1 MGGVYKVLKKYS
13 VFYCTIKYK
22 YLQYMTKISNKQRE
36 AISKIYLF
44 TIVSTDL
51 RYKLSFY
58 TQLYAGIRS
67 ALLEAKV
74 IEYTEDGKKIRTAT
88 EKDKNGNTLINE
100 DGKNKEIP
108 DPLNSA
114 KLLNEVKVFL
124 YDAYTSFATN
134 GSWIR
139 AEQLC
144 IEVAERLAA
153 LGFGHEFIDVDD
165 EQWNASYWMISPN
178 GGGPAAGGD

>member
-1 MGGVYKVLKKYS
+1 M
-13 VFYCTIKYK
+13 
-22 YLQYMTKISNKQRE
+22 QYMTQISNKQKE

-51 RYKLSFY
+51 RYKISFFS
-58 TQLYAGIRS
+58 QLYAAIRS
-67 ALLEAKV
+67 ALLVAKV
-74 IEYTEDGKKIRTAT
+74 IEYTEDGKKVRTAT
-88 EKDKNGNTLINE
+88 KRDKDGNPLKNAEGKLI
-100 DGKNKEIP
+100 EIT
-108 DPLNSA
+108 DPFNSA
-114 KLLNEVKVFL
+114 KLLNEVKVNL

-144 IEVAERLAA
+144 IEVAERLCA

-165 EQWNASYWMISPN
+165 QQWNASYWMISPN
-178 GGGPAAGGD
+178 GGGQPSGDDD